1 MAKQK
6 TDSDYTPQ
14 LDVSAPRS
22 MRVAGRVTSLLLA
35 AFLIGLF
42 YLAYVLVSHSPF
54 YMSKS
59 GATGYGTVY
68 DRTGDVLF
76 DGTKPLSSYPAG
88 QFADVG
94 NLIGDASGQMANTL
108 VGRNLSRLANYN
120 FLYGK
125 EQGQVSLHTTLSHK
139 ANKAVYWKLGKK
151 NGTVIACNWKTGE
164 LLCCVSKPCVD
175 IAKGYDNIDALP
187 ENSLLCKAFYPTVPG
202 STQKVST
209 LAAAYEKL
217 GVSAVNQMQF
227 SCTGTWINAK
237 GQAIKC
243 HEAKGHGTQTLTQ
256 AFRNSCNPFFA
267 QLVQSAKLPLSA
279 VIETYTRM
287 GYSVNGAKADSMSLD
302 GITIAPASTTLTD
315 AKDFDTQWGCLG
327 QGTTLVSP
335 YQLMLWECAIANGT
349 GTAQKPYLISSRTDV
364 DGKYSPV
371 HSAGKT
377 DSFFSAETAKAI
389 QAVMTENARTQYSY
403 SLGKYTCG
411 VKSGT
416 AQVEQNGKAYENSL
430 LAGFCLDEKC
440 PVAFCVVIEE
450 RVNGELTTAQLTK
463 TLLDA
468 LSGINSQK

>member
-1 MAKQK
+1 MAKQT
-6 TDSDYTPQ
+6 TDAEAIPQ

-22 MRVAGRVTSLLLA
+22 MRTAGRLTSLLLA

-42 YLAYVLVSHSPF
+42 YLAYVLVSQSSY
-54 YMSKS
+54 YMAKS
-59 GATGYGTVY
+59 GSTGYGTVY
-68 DRTGDVLF
+68 DRSGDVLF

-94 NLIGDASGQMANTL
+94 NLIGDASGQMSNTL
-108 VGRNLSRLANYN
+108 VSRNLSRLANYN

-125 EQGQVSLHTTLSHK
+125 DQGQVSLTTTLSHK
-139 ANKAVYWKLGKK
+139 ANKAVFWKLGKK

-175 IAKGYDNIDALP
+175 IAKGYDNLASLP
-187 ENSLLCKAFYPTVPG
+187 ENSLLCKAFYPLVPG

-209 LAAAYEKL
+209 LAAAYERL
-217 GVSAVNQMQF
+217 GVSAVNQIQF
-227 SCTGTWINAK
+227 SCAGTWLNAK

-243 HEAKGHGTQTLTQ
+243 HEAKGHGTQTLSQ
-256 AFRNSCNPFFA
+256 AFRNSCNPYFA
-267 QLVQSAKLPLSA
+267 QLIQSGKVPLSS

-287 GYSVNGAKADSMSLD
+287 GYAVNGAKAESMSLD

-327 QGTTLVSP
+327 QGSTLVSP
-335 YQLMLWECAIANGT
+335 YQLMLWQCAIANGS
-349 GTAQKPYLISSRTDV
+349 GSAQKPYLISSRTDV
-364 DGKYSPV
+364 DGKFSAV
-371 HSAGKT
+371 QSAGKT
-377 DSFFSAETAKAI
+377 GSFFSAETAKAI
-389 QAVMTENARTQYSY
+389 QNVMTENAKTQYSA
-403 SLGKYTCG
+403 SLGKYKCG

-430 LAGFCLDEKC
+430 LAGFCLDDKC

-463 TLLDA
+463 TLLDS

>member
-1 MAKQK
+1 MAKQT
-6 TDSDYTPQ
+6 TDTVQAPP
-14 LDVSAPRS
+14 LNVSAPRS
-22 MRVAGRVTSLLLA
+22 MRVAGRLTSLLIA

-42 YLAYVLVSHSPF
+42 YLAYVLVTQSPY
-54 YMSKS
+54 YMAKTGS
-59 GATGYGTVY
+59 TGYGTVY
-68 DRTGDVLF
+68 DRSGDVLF

-94 NLIGDASGQMANTL
+94 NLIGDASGQMTNTL
-108 VGRNLSRLANYN
+108 VGRNLSLLANYN

-125 EQGQVSLHTTLSHK
+125 EQGQVSVTTTLSHK

-175 IAKGYDNIDALP
+175 IAKGYDNLASLP
-187 ENSLLCKAFYPTVPG
+187 EGSLLCKAFYPTVPG

-227 SCTGTWINAK
+227 SCSGTWLNAK

-243 HEAKGHGTQTLTQ
+243 HEDKGHGKQTLSQ
-256 AFRNSCNPFFA
+256 AFRNSCNPYFA
-267 QLVQSAKLPLSA
+267 QLVQSEKLPLSA

-287 GYSVNGAKADSMSLD
+287 GYSVNGAKADTLTLN

-335 YQLMLWECAIANGT
+335 YQLMLWQCAVANGT
-349 GTAQKPYLISSRTDV
+349 GKAQNPYLISSRTGV
-364 DGKYSPV
+364 DGKYAAV

-377 DSFFSAETAKAI
+377 GSFFSAETAKAI
-389 QAVMTENARTQYSY
+389 QTVMTENAKNQYSS

-450 RVNGELTTAQLTK
+450 RVSGELTTAQLTK

-468 LSGINSQK
+468 LSGIQ